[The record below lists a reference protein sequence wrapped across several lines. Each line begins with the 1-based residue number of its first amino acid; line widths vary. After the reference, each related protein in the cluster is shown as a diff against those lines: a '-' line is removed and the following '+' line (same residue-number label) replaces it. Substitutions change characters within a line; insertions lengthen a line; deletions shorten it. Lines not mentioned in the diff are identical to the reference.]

1 MTEEQTFQERS
12 YRRGARGISGA
23 VILIGLGVAFLL
35 NNLGVITFNWW
46 ALWRLWP
53 IFLILIGLDIVL
65 GRSTIGSIIAAM
77 IGLVV
82 VVGMIY
88 WVGTTSS
95 PTPRPSGQTITR
107 DIEQIE
113 LGDVDRLEAYVEIG
127 AASATIEGLADS
139 RYVAEGT
146 YTTDENLDLLVEY
159 DRHGSRGDLSVS
171 QGDPDFWFPTGP
183 GYIGELDLE
192 ITESV
197 PVDLKVDAGVG
208 SLDMDL
214 SGFNLESLK
223 VDGGAGEVVI
233 VLPDEGVFEVDINA
247 GVGRVELTV
256 PASQEARVEIDG
268 GLTSVNLSERFQK
281 VDDEKWETRNYTES
295 SGLIINIDSGVGEIQ
310 IHD

>member
-1 MTEEQTFQERS
+1 MTEEQTFQERPH
-12 YRRGARGISGA
+12 RHGARGISGA

-35 NNLGVITFNWW
+35 NNLGVIDFQWW

-65 GRSTIGSIIAAM
+65 GRSTIGSIVAAL

-95 PTPRPSGQTITR
+95 PAAMPSGQTITR

-113 LGDVDRLEAYVEIG
+113 LGDVDRLEAYIEIG
-127 AASATIEGLADS
+127 AASATVEGLSDS
-139 RYVAEGT
+139 RYVVEGS

-159 DRHGSRGDLSVS
+159 DRHGSRGDLSIS
-171 QGDPDFWFPTGP
+171 QGGPDFWFPTGP
-183 GYIGELDLE
+183 GYIGELDLR

-197 PVDLKVDAGVG
+197 PVDLKVDTGVG
-208 SLDMDL
+208 SLNMDL
-214 SGFNLESLK
+214 SGVDLESLK

-233 VLPDEGVFEVDINA
+233 VLPDEGAFEVDVNA
-247 GVGRVELTV
+247 GVGRVELAV
-256 PASQEARVEIDG
+256 PGSQEARIEIDG

-281 VDDEKWETRNYTES
+281 VDDDKWETRGFTES
-295 SGLIINIDSGVGEIQ
+295 SGLIISIDSGVGEIQ
-310 IHD
+310 IHE